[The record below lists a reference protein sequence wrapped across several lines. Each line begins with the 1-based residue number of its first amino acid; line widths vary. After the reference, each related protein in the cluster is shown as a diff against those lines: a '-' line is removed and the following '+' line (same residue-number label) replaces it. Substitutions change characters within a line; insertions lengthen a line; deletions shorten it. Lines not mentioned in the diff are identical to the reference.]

1 MNLEAYVSISGKA
14 GLYKMVNNKNTG
26 LILEDL
32 DTGRKRFY
40 SAMRHQFTPLG
51 TISIYTVMDSEPLSK
66 VFQNMLDQYEDNPPP
81 PSKEDAGVIQ
91 EYFEDVL
98 PHYDKTKVTL
108 GDIRK
113 IIKWFNFLH
122 EKGLLTQ
129 DEEEE

>member
-1 MNLEAYVSISGKA
+1 MNLEQYISISGKP
-14 GLYKMVNNKNTG
+14 GIYKMVNNKNTG

-32 DTGRKRFY
+32 ESGRKRFY

-51 TISIYTVMDSEPLSK
+51 TISIYTMMDSEPLDK
-66 VFQNMLDQYEDNPPP
+66 VFQNMLDQFEDNPPP
-81 PSKEDAGVIQ
+81 PPKGKAEIVL

-98 PHYDKTKVTL
+98 PQYDKDKVSI

-122 EKGLLTQ
+122 DRGLLTE
-129 DEEEE
+129 DEEE

>member
-1 MNLEAYVSISGKA
+1 MNLESYISISGKP
-14 GLYKMVNNKNTG
+14 GLYRMVNNKNTG

-32 DTGRKRFY
+32 DSGRKRFY

-51 TISIYTVMDSEPLSK
+51 TISIYTKMDSEPLSK

-81 PSKEDAGVIQ
+81 PAKEDAGVIL

-98 PHYDKTKVTL
+98 PQYDQTKVNL

-122 EKGLLTQ
+122 EKDLLIE
-129 DEEEE
+129 DEEE

>member
-1 MNLEAYVSISGKA
+1 MNIDEFIAVGGKSG
-14 GLYKMVNNKNTG
+14 LFKMVNNKSSG
-26 LILEDL
+26 LVLEDIR
-32 DTGRKRFY
+32 TGKKRFY

-51 TISIYTVMDSEPLSK
+51 TISIYTMMDSEPLSK

-81 PSKEDAGVIQ
+81 PHKDKPEILF

-98 PHYDKTKVTL
+98 PQFDNTKVNV

-122 EKGLLTQ
+122 EQGLLG
-129 DEEEE
+129 DEEE